1 MGDVT
6 VAQEALPV
14 SPAVTDEGW
23 SRLRYADR
31 IYQTRRLALLCWTS
45 VASVFES
52 IRALDVAYC
61 DLRKLTITSR
71 LYSNPIVSR
80 MRS

>member
-31 IYQTRRLALLCWTS
+31 ICLTRKLALFVGPL
-45 VASVFES
+45 
-52 IRALDVAYC
+52 LQAYSS
-61 DLRKLTITSR
+61 LFQH
-71 LYSNPIVSR
+71 
-80 MRS
+80 